1 MKTKKPSKKS
11 AIDVAALAGGAIGGG
26 MLSNGIIS
34 VVHKPSGA
42 TDAPTLKKEKNMLLI
57 KRVAFI
63 AIAGFGAASID
74 GGDATAQAAKGAC
87 IGVAVAQATEA
98 IKGFAAES
106 TAIKTGAAA
115 TTSMQRFISN
125 SVGLGCA
132 CTEGLGKTRRK
143 NRRGMGMIFPT
154 AHAEI
159 PVYNLQGASGSNP
172 LQDAL
177 NEGRFAS

>member
-26 MLSNGIIS
+26 MLSNGIMS
-34 VVHKPSGA
+34 VVHKPSGS
-42 TDAPTLKKEKNMLLI
+42 TDAATLKKEKNMLLI

-74 GGDATAQAAKGAC
+74 GSDAAAQAAKGAC
-87 IGVAVAQATEA
+87 VGVAVAQATEA

-115 TTSMQRFISN
+115 TTSMQKFISN

-132 CTEGLGKTRRK
+132 CTEGLGKARRR
-143 NRRGMGMIFPT
+143 NRRGMGMVFPT
-154 AHAEI
+154 ANAE
-159 PVYNLQGASGSNP
+159 PGVFEMNTGSNA
-172 LQDAL
+172 LDAAVKQ
-177 NEGRFAS
+177 GSAMAS